1 MSYDEKFSDKI
12 DFTDN
17 IGYRQD
23 DNNSELDKIFA
34 KDNITTESKKSKNS
48 RESRKTNKSNRTNR
62 SKKSNDNDLIRSN
75 SAKEHKGNI
84 NKYDQIESEDISL
97 SQLEVMANKKKLN
110 KVDNENIEDDE
121 VLKKQDSFNISEEN
135 THTHVTKNS
144 KTKYKNKTS
153 RSKKDNTSFLS
164 SETDTEELRRRKKK
178 MISKENKNENIRK
191 EKSEFLYKFNKV
203 NTNGKWSSLNLD
215 MNNSLEEIKNEYQRV
230 SSAIQNERSVAFL
243 KRMLL
248 LGVQGVE
255 MLNTKFDPLGVD
267 LDGWS
272 ESMGYS
278 LENQEYD
285 EVLAELYEKYK
296 GKGQMSPEMKL
307 LFMIISSATM
317 FTVTKRLTNMES
329 SSGLGNLIGSLM
341 GNGKKQSQ
349 KQSEVP
355 QTNYPQTNYPQTNYR
370 DNADSIV
377 EMSTQTSS
385 EDFTPAKL
393 RGPQSRLS
401 NIAGENDSVDIRSIL
416 EKMNTNKNLNQNNI
430 NNEYKDEISDDILKE
445 VDMNTSKRKRGRP
458 RKNKSK
464 STSLNL

>member
-12 DFTDN
+12 DLTDN
-17 IGYRQD
+17 IGYRAD

-34 KDNITTESKKSKNS
+34 KDKITTESRKSKNS
-48 RESRKTNKSNRTNR
+48 RESRKTNR
-62 SKKSNDNDLIRSN
+62 SKSKRQDTKNSN
-75 SAKEHKGNI
+75 SEKKTNQYE
-84 NKYDQIESEDISL
+84 QIESEDISL

-110 KVDNENIEDDE
+110 KVDNENVEDSE
-121 VLKKQDSFNISEEN
+121 GLKKQDSFNISEAN
-135 THTHVTKNS
+135 TVTQVTKNS
-144 KTKYKNKTS
+144 KTKYKHKTS
-153 RSKKDNTSFLS
+153 RTRKDNTSFLS

-178 MISKENKNENIRK
+178 MISKENKDENIRK

-341 GNGKKQSQ
+341 GKGKQQTQ
-349 KQSEVP
+349 KQPEVP
-355 QTNYPQTNYPQTNYR
+355 QTSYPQTNYR
-370 DNADSIV
+370 DNADELV
-377 EMSTQTSS
+377 DLTTQSSS

-393 RGPQSRLS
+393 RGPQTGMG
-401 NIAGENDSVDIRSIL
+401 NFGGENDSVDIRSIL
-416 EKMNTNKNLNQNNI
+416 EKMNSHQKVNN
-430 NNEYKDEISDDILKE
+430 NVESEYKGENSEDILKE

-458 RKNKSK
+458 RKNKPK
-464 STSLNL
+464 NMSLNL

>member
-17 IGYRQD
+17 IGYRPD

-34 KDNITTESKKSKNS
+34 KDKITTESGKSKNS
-48 RESRKTNKSNRTNR
+48 RG
-62 SKKSNDNDLIRSN
+62 SKKSNRSTKSKRHDTKNSN
-75 SAKEHKGNI
+75 SEKKTNQYE
-84 NKYDQIESEDISL
+84 QIESEDISL

-110 KVDNENIEDDE
+110 KVDNENVEDSE
-121 VLKKQDSFNISEEN
+121 GLKKQDSFNISEAN
-135 THTHVTKNS
+135 TVTQVTKNS
-144 KTKYKNKTS
+144 KTKYKHKTS
-153 RSKKDNTSFLS
+153 RTRKDNTSFLS

-178 MISKENKNENIRK
+178 MISKENKDENIRK

-341 GNGKKQSQ
+341 GNGKQQSQ
-349 KQSEVP
+349 KQAEVP
-355 QTNYPQTNYPQTNYR
+355 QTNYPQTNYRNNIDESVDLTSQ
-370 DNADSIV
+370 S
-377 EMSTQTSS
+377 SS

-393 RGPQSRLS
+393 RGPQTGMG
-401 NIAGENDSVDIRSIL
+401 NIGGENDSVDIRSIL
-416 EKMNTNKNLNQNNI
+416 EKMNSHQKVNN
-430 NNEYKDEISDDILKE
+430 NFESEYKDENSEDILKE

-458 RKNKSK
+458 RKNKPK
-464 STSLNL
+464 NMSLNL